1 MSRLLI
7 PLLLALAALVLAGIL
22 IAWLRRSRINQKNAI
37 ERILTANGAARCVE
51 AARTLRT
58 LATGNDQAA
67 IIGIWEGMEL
77 PLLQALP
84 DCPPD
89 YKVELI
95 NALDACAK
103 ACSHREVTKRIMT
116 MRNSLIQ

>member
-1 MSRLLI
+1 MRLLI
-7 PLLLALAALVLAGIL
+7 PVFLALAVLVLAGLFIV
-22 IAWLRRSRINQKNAI
+22 WLRRARINQKSAI
-37 ERILTANGAARCVE
+37 ERVLLAHGAARCVE

-58 LATGNDQAA
+58 LATSHDQAA
-67 IIGIWEGMEL
+67 IAGIWDGIEL

-103 ACSHREVTKRIMT
+103 TCSNREVTKRIMT
-116 MRNSLIQ
+116 LRNSLIH

>member
-1 MSRLLI
+1 VPRLLI
-7 PLLLALAALVLAGIL
+7 PILLAAAALVLAVML
-22 IAWLRRSRINQKNAI
+22 IYWLRRPRIDQRGAI
-37 ERILTANGAARCVE
+37 ERVLAANGAARCVE
-51 AARTLRT
+51 AARTLRA
-58 LATGNDQAA
+58 LAAGSDQGA
-67 IIGIWEGMEL
+67 IAGIWEGIEL

-103 ACSHREVTKRIMT
+103 ACTARDLAKRIMT
-116 MRNSLIQ
+116 MRNSLIS